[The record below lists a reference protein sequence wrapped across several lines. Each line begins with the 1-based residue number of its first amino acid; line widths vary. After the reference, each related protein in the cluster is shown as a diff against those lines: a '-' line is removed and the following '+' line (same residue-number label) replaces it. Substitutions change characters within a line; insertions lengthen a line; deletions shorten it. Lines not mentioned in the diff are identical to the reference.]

1 MFHLQW
7 YMNFVAQVFLASFFK
22 AARAVTPLQMNTLP
36 QLWTYTWCIHTSPHV
51 TSFIRPPLL
60 LVMQATKARLK
71 AKVQDWKKIILLGP
85 TMFML
90 CVTDS
95 VVRFFLPI
103 IMACELQI
111 WMSVL
116 VAFMDAIYMQHATIL
131 KGVTPALVTVDTQAM
146 DLPAQV

>member
-1 MFHLQW
+1 MYTYITTCDKFYQTS
-7 YMNFVAQVFLASFFK
+7 ASFSNASNK
-22 AARAVTPLQMNTLP
+22 DQVEGQGTGL
-36 QLWTYTWCIHTSPHV
+36 
-51 TSFIRPPLL
+51 
-60 LVMQATKARLK
+60 
-71 AKVQDWKKIILLGP
+71 KKIILLVL
-85 TMFML
+85 TMFIL

-116 VAFMDAIYMQHATIL
+116 VAFMDAIYMQRATIL